1 MNRFFVLILS
11 LMISCSFA
19 HGQEQR
25 FFYPLSVESGMPH
38 SEVTAIEDDASGFL
52 WFGTYNGLARYD
64 GYTLTSITK
73 DYENDEYK
81 SLRITSLYC
90 DKEKDLLYIGTEEDG
105 LKIMDLD
112 TYKIVERFWFANSIY
127 TICKGLN
134 DEIWIGT
141 ERGVVRLTYTEGQ
154 HQYRYCESSLS
165 KVADIIQTDEKTL
178 MAAANS
184 GIYHIDIHSGH
195 TALIT
200 PGFGR
205 ALYKIDSESYLLG
218 LASGLFIYNENEQ
231 ERIRKIHN
239 IDVYDIYRSADGRWW
254 VGSIDSGLYR
264 FSTNF
269 SNCAYFKT
277 GGDEGLPDNGIR
289 AFQEDFSGNLW
300 IGTQNGA
307 CKYYT
312 RAEFFDFYAQSI
324 DNNASESYKSNH
336 TSSFWEDKDGR
347 LWIGKYHSGLKIL
360 DRENSIVHSFNKQ
373 QIPELYQST
382 ISCFFSDSDDN
393 LWIGTWGG
401 LYILRSRFIHDAH
414 TYTRIPLIDF
424 AGKHGL
430 KGLSIFKIV
439 CDQDGEYWFSTNNG
453 LYRFRPSSDDIME
466 GVMTN
471 HFPSVITTDMHI
483 DHTPDNDK
491 IVWLGTRNGLNKVL
505 FKKDTTKPEII
516 IFEEKQEN
524 TRTPSGFISAVY
536 SDSEDRLWILEL
548 DGSINLVTGGRRDGS
563 YPSFQTMNINTEYT
577 FDTAESLQE
586 DNSGNLWIGGIRM
599 MKFNPITWSCEFF
612 DESDGLQNKSFKIWS
627 SVKLSSGELVFGGVN
642 GFSIFNPDKLQKNAI
657 EPRVVLEELYV
668 AGNRVKCGEKIKG
681 RVILNQRV
689 DLVSEIKLPYS
700 HNNIAIQFAALHY
713 TSPNKNRYRYML
725 EGHETSY
732 KETIGNTHTAT
743 YPNLPAGTYTFRLE
757 GSNSD
762 GLWAEEAKTLKI
774 RILPPVW
781 QTVPAILLYILV
793 ALIIIYIIFKSIIQR
808 EKNKEQTR
816 IYELKLKYFTDISHE
831 IKTPLSLISSPIEDI
846 YNSENLNPKTRQK
859 LTLVRKNISRLMDLI
874 EQIMDFNRHESDVM
888 SLKLSQQDLI
898 NVCRTCMSYFEDR
911 AERKDILFMFES
923 NVKQIPVWVDRERI
937 EKLLFNIIGN
947 AFKFTSIGGSIIVKC
962 NLRAKDVVVSICDS
976 GTGIR
981 PEALP
986 HVFDRFYTTD
996 KTGGSGI
1003 GLALAKAIVEQHHG
1017 KIWVESEYGRK
1028 TTFSF
1033 TLLLGDDHFSD
1044 IPKNFKIPY
1053 TSKDELSSYTII
1065 REKNLAEDD
1074 LYNGRYI
1081 SNEKSSILVVEDDFD
1096 MREYL
1101 KESLEQHFAITACS
1115 NGADALEAA
1124 KTQDFDC
1131 IVSDISMPIM
1141 DGVQLCI
1148 KAKQDILL
1156 SHIPII
1162 LLTAKDSVEDKISG
1176 FGAGADDYITKPFD
1190 MKLLIT
1196 RISNIIKQRQ
1206 DLKAKFHQNISV
1218 APSMVTISSIDE
1230 QFMKQCLTLI
1240 EDNIS
1245 DSEYNVEE
1253 LCNDLSMSRPTVYK
1267 KIKSL
1272 TGLSVVAFMRS
1283 IRMKRAA
1290 QLLMQDGSS
1299 IKNIMYMVGFDNSS
1313 YFSARFKKEF
1323 GCTPNEFVEK
1333 HRSV

>member
-1 MNRFFVLILS
+1 
-11 LMISCSFA
+11 
-19 HGQEQR
+19 
-25 FFYPLSVESGMPH
+25 MPH
-38 SEVTAIEDDASGFL
+38 SEVTAIEEDASGFI

-64 GYTLTSITK
+64 GYSLTSITK
-73 DYENDEYK
+73 DYEYDEYR

-105 LKIMDLD
+105 LKIMDLE
-112 TYKIVERFWFANSIY
+112 TYQICERFWFANSIY
-127 TICKGLN
+127 TISPGLN
-134 DEIWIGT
+134 GDLWIGT
-141 ERGVVRLTYTEGQ
+141 ERGVVRLNYIDGL

-165 KVADIIQTDEKTL
+165 NVTDIIQTNDKTL
-178 MAAANS
+178 MAAASS
-184 GIYHIDIHSGH
+184 GIYHIDINSGH
-195 TALIT
+195 IALIT
-200 PGFGR
+200 SGFGR
-205 ALYKIDSESYLLG
+205 SLYKVNDDSYLLG
-218 LASGLFIYNENEQ
+218 LSSGLFIYNENNPKKVSI
-231 ERIRKIHN
+231 IRDM
-239 IDVYDIYRSADGRWW
+239 DVYDIYCSEDGRWW
-254 VGSIDSGLYR
+254 VGTIDSGLYR
-264 FSTNF
+264 FSNDF
-269 SNCAYFKT
+269 SCCVYFKT

-324 DNNASESYKSNH
+324 DSNSSESYKSNH

-360 DRENSIVHSFNKQ
+360 DRQNGNVHSFTQ
-373 QIPELYQST
+373 QQLPELYQST
-382 ISCFFSDSDDN
+382 ISCFYSDNEGN
-393 LWIGTWGG
+393 LWIGTWSG
-401 LYILRSRFIHDAH
+401 LYILKNRYISNVHKASH
-414 TYTRIPLIDF
+414 IPLIDF
-424 AGKHGL
+424 ARKHNL
-430 KGLSIFKIV
+430 SGLSIFKII
-439 CDQDGEYWFSTNNG
+439 CDKDGEYWFSTSNG
-453 LYRFRPSSDDIME
+453 LYRYRPSAEDFTE
-466 GVMTN
+466 GTMSN
-471 HFPSVITTDMHI
+471 FFPSVITTDLHI
-483 DHTPDNDK
+483 DYTTDNDK
-491 IVWLGTRNGLNKVL
+491 IVWLGTRHGLNKIL
-505 FKKDTTKPEII
+505 FKKDSAKPEII
-516 IFEEKQEN
+516 SLEDGQDGR
-524 TRTPSGFISAVY
+524 RTPSGFISAVY

-548 DGSINLVTGGRRDGS
+548 DGSINLVIGGRRDNS
-563 YPSFQTMNINTEYT
+563 CPSFQTKNINSENT

-586 DNSGNLWIGGIRM
+586 DNSGNLWIGGVRM
-599 MKFNPITWSCEFF
+599 MKFNPVTWSCEFF

-668 AGNRVKCGEKIKG
+668 AGNKIKCGDEIKG
-681 RVILNQRV
+681 RVILSKRL

-700 HNNIAIQFAALHY
+700 HNNIAIQFATLHY
-713 TSPNKNRYRYML
+713 TSPNKNRCRYIL

-732 KETIGNTHTAT
+732 KETAGNTYTAS

-762 GLWAEEAKTLKI
+762 GLWAGEAKTLKI
-774 RILPPVW
+774 KILPPVW
-781 QTVPAILLYILV
+781 QTVPAILLYILI
-793 ALIIIYIIFKSIIQR
+793 ALIIIYAIFKSIIQR

-831 IKTPLSLISSPIEDI
+831 IKTPLSLISAPIEDI
-846 YNSENLNPKTRQK
+846 YNSEDLNTKARQK

-976 GTGIR
+976 GVGIK

-1017 KIWVESEYGRK
+1017 RIWVESELGKK

-1033 TLLLGDDHFSD
+1033 TILLGDDHFND
-1044 IPKNFKIPY
+1044 IPKRFKTPY
-1053 TSKDELSSYTII
+1053 SSEDELSSYTVI
-1065 REKNLAEDD
+1065 REKNIAEDN
-1074 LYNGRYI
+1074 LYNGNYI
-1081 SNEKSSILVVEDDFD
+1081 SDEKPSILVVEDDYD
-1096 MREYL
+1096 LRGYL
-1101 KESLEQHFAITACS
+1101 KESLEQHFSVTACT
-1115 NGADALEAA
+1115 NGAEALEAA
-1124 KTQDFDC
+1124 ESHDFDC
-1131 IVSDISMPIM
+1131 IVSDISMPVM

-1148 KAKQDILL
+1148 KAKQDLLL

-1190 MKLLIT
+1190 MKLLVT

-1206 DLKAKFHQNISV
+1206 DLKAKFHKNLSV
-1218 APSMVTISSIDE
+1218 APSMVTITSIDE
-1230 QFMKQCLTLI
+1230 QFMKRCLTLI

-1245 DSEYNVEE
+1245 DSDYNVEE

-1272 TGLSVVAFMRS
+1272 TGLSVVAFIRS

-1290 QLLMQDGSS
+1290 QLLLQDGSS

-1323 GCTPNEFVEK
+1323 GCTPNEYVEQ
-1333 HRSV
+1333 HRS